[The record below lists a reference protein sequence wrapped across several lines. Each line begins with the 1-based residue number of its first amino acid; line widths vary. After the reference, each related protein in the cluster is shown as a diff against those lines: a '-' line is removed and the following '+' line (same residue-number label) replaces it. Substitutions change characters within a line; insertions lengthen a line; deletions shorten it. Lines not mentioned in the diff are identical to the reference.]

1 MSTKKH
7 HLPPNKTLPNNTVV
21 LEYLNDDLGDEAKRQ
36 LEEMLTDD
44 ELLGDAM
51 EGLKQLKD
59 GHEAAIISSQ
69 LNKMI
74 QEKIKKRRKIRL
86 TSISFPLWI
95 VLLITTLLLLMLAGY
110 VIISKLP

>member
-7 HLPPNKTLPNNTVV
+7 HIPTNKSVPDNSVV
-21 LEYLNDDLGDEAKRQ
+21 LEYLNNDLGDDAKRQ

-51 EGLKQLKD
+51 EGLKQLKN
-59 GHEAAIISSQ
+59 GNEAAAISSE
-69 LNKMI
+69 LNRMI
-74 QEKIKKRRKIRL
+74 KAKIRKRRMVRMK
-86 TSISFPLWI
+86 SISFPLWI

>member
-7 HLPPNKTLPNNTVV
+7 HIPKDKSVPDNTIV
-21 LEYLNDDLGDEAKRQ
+21 LEYLNNDLGDDAKRQ
-36 LEEMLTDD
+36 LEEMLTED

-59 GHEAAIISSQ
+59 GNEAAAISSQ
-69 LNKMI
+69 LNRMI
-74 QEKIKKRRKIRL
+74 NEKIRKRRKVRMK
-86 TSISFPLWI
+86 SISFPLWI
-95 VLLITTLLLLMLAGY
+95 ILLIATLLMLMLAGY

>member
-1 MSTKKH
+1 MSTKK
-7 HLPPNKTLPNNTVV
+7 PYTPTNKSVPDNTVV
-21 LEYLNDDLGDEAKRQ
+21 LEYLNNGLSTEEKRQ

-59 GHEAAIISSQ
+59 GHEAAHINAQ
-69 LNKMI
+69 LNRMI
-74 QEKIKKRRKIRL
+74 QEKIKKRRKPRL
-86 TSISFPLWI
+86 KSISFPLWI
-95 VLLITTLLLLMLAGY
+95 ILLITTLLLLMLAGY

>member
-7 HLPPNKTLPNNTVV
+7 HIPTDKSVPDNAVV
-21 LEYLNDDLGDEAKRQ
+21 LEYLNNDLGDDAKRQ
-36 LEEMLTDD
+36 LEEMLTED

-59 GHEAAIISSQ
+59 GNEAAAISSQ
-69 LNKMI
+69 LNRMI
-74 QEKIKKRRKIRL
+74 NEKIRKRRKVRMK
-86 TSISFPLWI
+86 SISFPLWI
-95 VLLITTLLLLMLAGY
+95 ILLITTLLLLMLAGY

>member
-7 HLPPNKTLPNNTVV
+7 HLPPNKTLPDNTVV
-21 LEYLNDDLGDEAKRQ
+21 LEYLNNDLGDEAKRQ

-69 LNKMI
+69 L
-74 QEKIKKRRKIRL
+74 
-86 TSISFPLWI
+86 
-95 VLLITTLLLLMLAGY
+95 
-110 VIISKLP
+110 

>member
-7 HLPPNKTLPNNTVV
+7 HIPTDKSVPDNTVV
-21 LEYLNDDLGDEAKRQ
+21 LEYLNNDLGDDAKRQ
-36 LEEMLTDD
+36 LEEMLTED

-59 GHEAAIISSQ
+59 GNEAAAISSQ
-69 LNKMI
+69 LNRMI
-74 QEKIKKRRKIRL
+74 NEKIRKRRTVRL
-86 TSISFPLWI
+86 KSISFPLWI
-95 VLLITTLLLLMLAGY
+95 ILLITTMLLLMLAGY

>member
-1 MSTKKH
+1 MSTKKPH
-7 HLPPNKTLPNNTVV
+7 IPPNKPVPDNTVV
-21 LEYLNDDLGDEAKRQ
+21 LEYLNNHLDDEAKRQ

-44 ELLGDAM
+44 ALLGDAM

>member
-7 HLPPNKTLPNNTVV
+7 HIPTDKSVPDNTVV
-21 LEYLNDDLGDEAKRQ
+21 LEYLNNDLGDDAKRQ
-36 LEEMLTDD
+36 LEEMLTED

-59 GHEAAIISSQ
+59 GNEAAAISSQ
-69 LNKMI
+69 LNRMI
-74 QEKIKKRRKIRL
+74 NEKIRKRRTVRL
-86 TSISFPLWI
+86 KSISFPLWI
-95 VLLITTLLLLMLAGY
+95 ILLITTLLLLMLAGY

>member
-7 HLPPNKTLPNNTVV
+7 HLPPNKTVPNNTVV
-21 LEYLNDDLGDEAKRQ
+21 LEYLNDDLGHEAKRQ

-86 TSISFPLWI
+86 KSISFPLWI

>member
-7 HLPPNKTLPNNTVV
+7 HIPTDKSVPDNTVV
-21 LEYLNDDLGDEAKRQ
+21 LEYLNNDLGDDAKRQ
-36 LEEMLTDD
+36 LEEMLTED

-59 GHEAAIISSQ
+59 GNDAAAISSQ
-69 LNKMI
+69 LNRMI
-74 QEKIKKRRKIRL
+74 NEKIRKRRKVRL
-86 TSISFPLWI
+86 KSISFPLWI
-95 VLLITTLLLLMLAGY
+95 ILLITTLLLLMLAGY

>member
-1 MSTKKH
+1 MSTKQ
-7 HLPPNKTLPNNTVV
+7 PQIIPNKSVPDNTVV
-21 LEYLNDDLGDEAKRQ
+21 LEYLNNDLSDEAKRQ

-59 GHEAAIISSQ
+59 GHEAAFISSR

-74 QEKIKKRRKIRL
+74 QEKIRKRRKNRL
-86 TSISFPLWI
+86 KLISFPLWI
-95 VLLITTLLLLMLAGY
+95 ILLITTLLLLMLAGY

>member
-1 MSTKKH
+1 MSTKKTH
-7 HLPPNKTLPNNTVV
+7 ILTNKSVPDNTVV
-21 LEYLNDDLGDEAKRQ
+21 LEYLNNHLEDEAKRE

-59 GHEAAIISSQ
+59 GQEAAFINTQ
-69 LNKMI
+69 LNRMI
-74 QEKIKKRRKIRL
+74 QEKIRKRRKVRL

-95 VLLITTLLLLMLAGY
+95 ILLITTLLLLMLAGY

>member
-7 HLPPNKTLPNNTVV
+7 HLPPNKTVPNNTVV

-86 TSISFPLWI
+86 KSISFPLWI

>member
-1 MSTKKH
+1 MSTKKS
-7 HLPPNKTLPNNTVV
+7 PITPNKSIPDNSVV
-21 LEYLNDDLGDEAKRQ
+21 LEYLNNDLGVEAKRQ
-36 LEEMLTDD
+36 LEEMIAED

-59 GHEAAIISSQ
+59 GHEAATISNQ

-74 QEKIKKRRKIRL
+74 QEKIRKRRRIKL
-86 TSISFPLWI
+86 KSISFPLWI
-95 VLLITTLLLLMLAGY
+95 ILLITTLLLLMLAGY

>member
-7 HLPPNKTLPNNTVV
+7 HIPTNKSVPDNSVV
-21 LEYLNDDLGDEAKRQ
+21 LEYLNNDLGDDAKRQ
-36 LEEMLTDD
+36 LEEMLTED

-59 GHEAAIISSQ
+59 GHEANIISNQ
-69 LNKMI
+69 LNRMI
-74 QEKIKKRRKIRL
+74 NEKIRKRRKVRMK
-86 TSISFPLWI
+86 SISFPLWI
-95 VLLITTLLLLMLAGY
+95 ILLITTLLLLMLAGY

>member
-7 HLPPNKTLPNNTVV
+7 HIPTNKSVPDNSVV
-21 LEYLNDDLGDEAKRQ
+21 LEYLNNDLGDDAKRQ
-36 LEEMLTDD
+36 LEEMLTED

-59 GHEAAIISSQ
+59 GNEAAAISSQ
-69 LNKMI
+69 LNRMI
-74 QEKIKKRRKIRL
+74 NEKIRKRRKVRMK
-86 TSISFPLWI
+86 SISFPLWI
-95 VLLITTLLLLMLAGY
+95 ILLITTLLLLMLAGY

>member
-1 MSTKKH
+1 MSTKNPH
-7 HLPPNKTLPNNTVV
+7 IPPSKSVPDNTVV
-21 LEYLNDDLGDEAKRQ
+21 LEYLHNDLSDAAKRQ

-59 GHEAAIISSQ
+59 GHEAAAISSQ
-69 LNKMI
+69 LNRMI
-74 QEKIKKRRKIRL
+74 KDKIRKRRRVRL
-86 TSISFPLWI
+86 KSISFPLWI
-95 VLLITTLLLLMLAGY
+95 ILLITTLLLLMLAGY

>member
-1 MSTKKH
+1 MSTNNLYTSGKKPMPDSEV
-7 HLPPNKTLPNNTVV
+7 LVGYLNNT
-21 LEYLNDDLGDEAKRQ
+21 LDIEAKRD
-36 LEEMLTDD
+36 LEEMFTDD

-59 GHEAAIISSQ
+59 GKEAAAINIH
-69 LNKMI
+69 LNRMI
-74 QEKIKKRRKIRL
+74 QAKISKRRKRRL
-86 TSISFPLWI
+86 QSLSFPLWL